1 MNALWTPIATAVM
14 HPVFGDLTGALD
26 DIRGLGSLS
35 GESYVDKDLRTLLHD
50 PVRGRF
56 NLRYC
61 GNGSLDACRASLWA
75 AVDQVA
81 ASLAAAQGPNPVAW
95 RTASQRTAFTPG
107 LIPDT
112 MRAVNRPTFQQVLE
126 LAPPAAPPPCC
137 TPPHFPHPVPGP
149 HDHWPPGVDHGWGG
163 GHYRRF

>member
-1 MNALWTPIATAVM
+1 MDALWTPIATAVM
-14 HPVFGDLTGALD
+14 HPVFGDLTDALD
-26 DIRGLGSLS
+26 GIRGLGSLS

-81 ASLAAAQGPNPVAW
+81 GEPRCGAGARSRGV
-95 RTASQRTAFTPG
+95 
-107 LIPDT
+107 
-112 MRAVNRPTFQQVLE
+112 
-126 LAPPAAPPPCC
+126 AAPR
-137 TPPHFPHPVPGP
+137 PGA
-149 HDHWPPGVDHGWGG
+149 PGS
-163 GHYRRF
+163 RRG